1 MQKVK
6 INMHYLKGERD
17 TSRTPFNISK
27 SCPASPSWL
36 HLKYFE
42 YTIQRFPSLSELSIY
57 IHFNRGIFHLNIL
70 CKIII

>member
-42 YTIQRFPSLSELSIY
+42 YTFR
-57 IHFNRGIFHLNIL
+57 IFHHFQNKLYTMFSVVNIPIPVFVAKL
-70 CKIII
+70 

>member
-17 TSRTPFNISK
+17 ILHIPFYISK

-42 YTIQRFPSLSELSIY
+42 YTFRIFPSLSKQTVYNVFCCEHTYS
-57 IHFNRGIFHLNIL
+57 GIC

>member
-1 MQKVK
+1 MK

-17 TSRTPFNISK
+17 ILHIPFYISK

-42 YTIQRFPSLSELSIY
+42 YTI
-57 IHFNRGIFHLNIL
+57 
-70 CKIII
+70 

>member
-17 TSRTPFNISK
+17 ILHTPFNISK

-42 YTIQRFPSLSELSIY
+42 YTIRGFPSRL
-57 IHFNRGIFHLNIL
+57 
-70 CKIII
+70 K

>member
-17 TSRTPFNISK
+17 ILHIPFYISK

-36 HLKYFE
+36 HLEYFE
-42 YTIQRFPSLSELSIY
+42 YTIRGFPSRL
-57 IHFNRGIFHLNIL
+57 
-70 CKIII
+70 K

>member
-6 INMHYLKGERD
+6 INMHYLKRERD

-42 YTIQRFPSLSELSIY
+42 YTIQRFPSLL
-57 IHFNRGIFHLNIL
+57 
-70 CKIII
+70 K